1 MSIASPYE
9 LLKQLDARCRQNSS
23 GLPVASGVIDDW
35 IGIGFAI
42 SDTPLLAKMDDISEI
57 LPVPETI
64 RVPGVT
70 HWVVGLANIRGNLM
84 PILDMNG
91 YLYGKPSRVRKESRI
106 LVINKQGV
114 VAGLLVDEVYGLR
127 RFKHEE
133 HRQEESEDTGSLSD
147 YLGGIFVDQVRRW
160 NVFSVEKLTRT
171 EQFLQ
176 VV

>member
-9 LLKQLDARCRQNSS
+9 LLKQLDARCRRNSS
-23 GLPVASGVIDDW
+23 GLPVASGVVDDW

-42 SDTPLLAKMDDISEI
+42 NGVALLAKMEDVSEI

-70 HWVVGLANIRGNLM
+70 YWVVGLANIRGNLI
-84 PILDMNG
+84 PVLDMNG
-91 YLYGKPSRVRKESRI
+91 YLYGKPGTVRKESRI
-106 LVINKQGV
+106 LVINKHGV

-127 RFKHEE
+127 RFKPEE
-133 HRQEESEDTGSLSD
+133 HRQEENAELGPLDE
-147 YLGGIFVDQVRRW
+147 YLAGIFIDQVRRW

-171 EQFLQ
+171 EQFLR